1 MHDRQAITLRLDG
14 GHEAVKRRA
23 FIDNPRQIAEKTAG
37 EVVNAKSL
45 AGRHAIQHHVAFALD
60 AALII
65 ADALDRAL
73 FVDEIAAGVAQA
85 EDAERRADASIG
97 VICRNPRSV
106 GPEEIDQRAREYGL
120 ANAALFRG
128 DEDETTRRRRESRGS
143 RSGGRRTFF
152 QLPLVLSW
160 PASGGA
166 SREARRYRGLRAR
179 KNQRLCQ
186 RDVF

>member
-14 GHEAVKRRA
+14 GHEAVKRHA
-23 FIDNPRQIAEKTAG
+23 FIDNPRQIAEKTAS

-73 FVDEIAAGVAQA
+73 VVDEIAGGVAQA

-97 VICRNPRSV
+97 VICRDPRSV
-106 GPEEIDQRAREYGL
+106 RPEEIDQRAREYGL

-128 DEDETTRRRRESRGS
+128 DEDETTRRRRIARV
-143 RSGGRRTFF
+143 RN
-152 QLPLVLSW
+152 L
-160 PASGGA
+160 GA
-166 SREARRYRGLRAR
+166 SDILPTTAGFIMACL
-179 KNQRLCQ
+179 
-186 RDVF
+186 